1 MESSTKDVFLLLKFD
16 IRIFAWDQRLTA
28 HKLPVLPFMCSRK
41 QRQIYIASAD
51 KPFVCARYILPAP
64 TSNCQRRQAIAS
76 ADKQLSALNTQSLR
90 TAAALVAP
98 NASRLRLQRQ
108 IHLHLFTLITTSIFS
123 QWDCVSQNE
132 WTFYYKKAVYKKCS
146 A

>member
-1 MESSTKDVFLLLKFD
+1 
-16 IRIFAWDQRLTA
+16 
-28 HKLPVLPFMCSRK
+28 MCSRK

-123 QWDCVSQNE
+123 Q
-132 WTFYYKKAVYKKCS
+132 
-146 A
+146 